1 MKGEIPYDLDWNEG
15 LSIASN
21 VQQISGIILIE
32 SNEEEV
38 TVGNKG
44 VDLLIEIYIILKWVI
59 KALALSLSLMAK
71 WLETCLR
78 WGIVDRLVHILL
90 VNLKKA
96 FESGEI
102 TLCSLWRLNLR
113 ILYAKLVLLSY
124 HLIL

>member
-1 MKGEIPYDLDWNEG
+1 MKGEIPYYLDWNEG

-78 WGIVDRLVHILL
+78 
-90 VNLKKA
+90 
-96 FESGEI
+96 
-102 TLCSLWRLNLR
+102 
-113 ILYAKLVLLSY
+113 
-124 HLIL
+124 